1 MLIDEEGEIIAGA
14 GRVLAA
20 PTLGLV
26 EVPVIIARG
35 WTEEQKR
42 AYRLADN
49 QLALGSTWNKALLQ
63 IELGDLRKHF
73 DLELLGFA
81 AKDAASANGLASEE
95 LPPALQ
101 LEPPRE
107 YALIMCATTDEWE
120 RLKVALKLTPVRRG
134 GYKQGSQF
142 DDVGTQRIVL
152 AADVLPRLEHRDFY
166 NILQDPVR
174 DVDRDPV

>member
-1 MLIDEEGEIIAGA
+1 M
-14 GRVLAA
+14 
-20 PTLGLV
+20 
-26 EVPVIIARG
+26 
-35 WTEEQKR
+35 
-42 AYRLADN
+42 
-49 QLALGSTWNKALLQ
+49 ALGSTWNKALLQ
-63 IELGDLRKHF
+63 IELSDLRKHF
-73 DLELLGFA
+73 DLELMGFA
-81 AKDAASANGLASEE
+81 ARDAATANGLASEE
-95 LPPALQ
+95 LPPSLQ

-166 NILQDPVR
+166 NILQDPVP
-174 DVDRDPV
+174 DAGRDPV